1 MASPQA
7 AADKLR
13 LWRERPDVFVR
24 EVFGV
29 EPDAWQ
35 DDVLR
40 AFPTSPRSAMKACK
54 GPGKTALI
62 AWLCWNFLLT
72 RPHPKMAATS
82 ITSDNLND
90 GLWTEMAKWR
100 ARSPLLQEE
109 FTWTKTRIFANCA
122 PETWW
127 MSARTWPKGGDS
139 NSQADTLAGL
149 HADYLMFV
157 IDEAGG
163 VPDAVMAAAEAGL
176 ANAGGGGGHE
186 AHIVIAGNP
195 THLEGPLYRACT
207 SERHLWH
214 VTEITSD
221 PDDPKRTPRV
231 SVQWAREQIE
241 KYGRDNPWVLV
252 NVFGRFPPSSL
263 NSLLGPNDVAEAM
276 KRNPEPRDYEFA
288 GRILGVDVAREGDD
302 TSVIF
307 PRQGKRAFQPT
318 ILRNVDSLQGAGQ
331 VSRKWTEWRADGCL
345 IDNTGGFGGGWID
358 QLRVMNRMAIPVHF
372 AGKPID
378 PRYVNKR
385 AEMWFEMAQWV
396 KDGGALPNIP
406 ELVAELTTPTYFFKG
421 DKFQIEDKQQIKE
434 RLGRSPDLAD
444 ALALTFAFPIEP
456 DMHARIGLQA
466 PVQNG
471 LDYDPWG
478 REASLSDL
486 VGMAMTDHDPFR

>member
-1 MASPQA
+1 MANPASA
-7 AADKLR
+7 AIDKLR
-13 LWRERPDVFVR
+13 LWRQRPDVFVR

-40 AFPTSPRSAMKACK
+40 AFPDSPRTAMKACK

-109 FTWTKTRIFANCA
+109 FEWTKTRIFAKCA

-231 SVQWAREQIE
+231 SVQWAREQID

-252 NVFGRFPPSSL
+252 NVFGKFPPNSL
-263 NSLLGPNDVAEAM
+263 NSLLGPDDVNEAM
-276 KRNPEPRDYEFA
+276 NRNPHEDDFA
-288 GRILGVDVAREGDD
+288 AFARILGVDVAREGDD
-302 TSVIF
+302 SSVIF
-307 PRQGKRAFQPT
+307 PRQGRRAFMPT
-318 ILRNVDSLQGAGQ
+318 IMRNANSLQGAGAL
-331 VSRKWTEWRADGCL
+331 SRKWREWKADGCM

-358 QLRVMNRMAIPVHF
+358 QLRVLGFDALPVHF
-372 AGKPID
+372 AGKASD

-385 AEMWFEMAQWV
+385 AEMWFEMAEWI
-396 KDGGALPNIP
+396 KSGGALPKIP

-421 DKFQIEDKQQIKE
+421 DRFQIEDKLQIKE

-456 DMHARIGLQA
+456 DMNRRFGIRA
-466 PVQNG
+466 PDPQPVDYDPWANIADSDRRE
-471 LDYDPWG
+471 LDYDP
-478 REASLSDL
+478 
-486 VGMAMTDHDPFR
+486 HQ